1 MSTDTE
7 REAFEAWALTHHK
20 MTNPGP
26 LHRVRGE
33 YFYWPVNASWSAWQ
47 ARAAI
52 AQQAEPVQE
61 CADNDSPWLVCKPCV
76 AAGKCKQADAQQ
88 AEPCS
93 FPPQVPNEHGHLL
106 TTEALWR
113 MYVEDA
119 PTAAQA
125 EPVQHVKIPTNA
137 EEAEAM
143 LRVSTLWMQQNA
155 PEVLRA
161 LLRAPMP
168 VQADAQPVAP
178 RDREADRARFPDPA
192 FNLWL
197 DEGISDAGHTVWDA
211 VGDVQAAWSGW
222 DNRQHYAAPTA
233 RQPLTDEQLRE
244 AFRTSA
250 DNLTLRAHWQGLKAF
265 ARAIERAHGITAQR
279 TQEGEK
285 P

>member
-7 REAFEAWALTHHK
+7 RAAEDGIHSPH
-20 MTNPGP
+20 
-26 LHRVRGE
+26 
-33 YFYWPVNASWSAWQ
+33 NACMFRDHCRAQ

-52 AQQAEPVQE
+52 AQQAEP
-61 CADNDSPWLVCKPCV
+61 A
-76 AAGKCKQADAQQ
+76 
-88 AEPCS
+88 
-93 FPPQVPNEHGHLL
+93 
-106 TTEALWR
+106 
-113 MYVEDA
+113 
-119 PTAAQA
+119 
-125 EPVQHVKIPTNA
+125 QHVKIPTNV

-143 LRVSTLWMQQNA
+143 LRVSTLWMQQHA
-155 PEVLRA
+155 PEMLRA
-161 LLRAPMP
+161 LLRAPLP

-178 RDREADRARFPDPA
+178 EPPGLPRAMQWGALYTAACGLTAQLGRDGSIQADAAAVDALMNALHDLDNGEWMPGLMPA
-192 FNLWL
+192 PWP
-197 DEGISDAGHTVWDA
+197 
-211 VGDVQAAWSGW
+211 
-222 DNRQHYAAPTA
+222 AAPTA